1 MKIKT
6 STTRFARF
14 AAMIGLAAAGC
25 AEVTSDASDNAGIDD
40 KQGAIVR
47 PTATGGRNEV
57 VMLHFQTGFN
67 ASGQPLF
74 GACSGAYFAP
84 RTVLTA
90 AHCLQRIVTNQL
102 FVYYGDN
109 FPVDVAQLTTIPGTN
124 SLRPPAPGQPSF
136 WSQAESWEQH
146 PQWDPNLKSPDLA
159 AVYLDRKLPF
169 DPLPL
174 ARFRL
179 DGSWIG
185 REVTISGWGGNV
197 ATSGT
202 TATGSRVQRTGTT
215 HVLGSPTAADYHPE
229 DPNPGML
236 DATVRNNVLKI
247 DGRAPNSNGC
257 FGDSGSPLL
266 ITQYGQTYIGGIEYF
281 GGLFCEDYSLYHR
294 IDPFLPFMDLA
305 YMKGGQAPVATRTEC
320 ITPRTGGGFR
330 AFFGYSNQNGIAV
343 DIPRG
348 SNNSFAQ
355 DTTNLRPTHFT
366 PGNHSFVFGVNFSA
380 GQTLS
385 YRVVA
390 PNGPNTLLTVNQ
402 NSPRCNVNDR
412 TFICAQ
418 RCEAEQAA
426 QCGWNV
432 SECTDNCVATYA
444 DVTPCESSYD
454 TYNRCIAGLSASA
467 FACDSIFAFDVSG
480 TCDAAFNDV
489 ISCLGG

>member
-14 AAMIGLAAAGC
+14 AAMMGLAAAGC

-266 ITQYGQTYIGGIEYF
+266 VTQYGQTYIAGIEYF

-305 YMKGGQAPVATRTEC
+305 YMKGGQRRWQTRTEC

-355 DTTNLRPTHFT
+355 DTTNLRPTPLHPREPLVRVRRELQRRADAEL
-366 PGNHSFVFGVNFSA
+366 PGGGAERTQHAADRQPEQPALQRQRSHLHLRATLRGGTGGPVRLERLGVHQKLRRHLRGRDA
-380 GQTLS
+380 V
-385 YRVVA
+385 RVVLRHLQ
-390 PNGPNTLLTVNQ
+390 PL
-402 NSPRCNVNDR
+402 PRR
-412 TFICAQ
+412 AERQ
-418 RCEAEQAA
+418 R
-426 QCGWNV
+426 V
-432 SECTDNCVATYA
+432 RVRHHLCV
-444 DVTPCESSYD
+444 
-454 TYNRCIAGLSASA
+454 
-467 FACDSIFAFDVSG
+467 
-480 TCDAAFNDV
+480 
-489 ISCLGG
+489 